1 MALSLIEQQF
11 ALTRDEVQ
19 MLVDSGMMYHP
30 LVKPQSLEKLK
41 AIRDVLAPK
50 LTRWDSDALKDKN
63 VPFGKRRPLL

>member
-1 MALSLIEQQF
+1 
-11 ALTRDEVQ
+11 
-19 MLVDSGMMYHP
+19 MLVDSGLMYHP

-50 LTRWDSDALKDKN
+50 LTRWDTDALKDKN